1 MSSRNA
7 QKKLRQR
14 ANRKKRAE
22 AAGVANAATVDLAPI
37 PWDGPVIYAKSYNI
51 IRIPGG
57 ATLGLSHD
65 WPCDIKL

>member
-14 ANRKKRAE
+14 ANRKKSAE

-37 PWDGPVIYAKSYNI
+37 PWDGPVIYAISYNI
-51 IRIPGG
+51 IRIPSG

-65 WPCDIKL
+65 WPYDIKL